1 MKVGK
6 TGQQIDLVFIVK
18 KNKVVAHGSIL
29 AVYGE
34 NMAKQIQE
42 RPEEYSHGQKKS
54 WPETPATL

>member
-18 KNKVVAHGSIL
+18 KNKVVTHGSVL

-34 NMAKQIQE
+34 NMTTQVQE
-42 RPEEYSHGQKKS
+42 RPTKYRRGQKKS
-54 WPETPATL
+54 